1 MSSEEDSINDNHHYI
16 SEEEEPTKRR
26 SKKKKDPKKPK
37 RNMSAFFLYSN
48 ANRSRVKEENPNIA
62 FGEVAKMLSKEFKNI
77 SAEERAKYDKLALED
92 KERYKREMEDY
103 EPPSDDDEAPAK
115 KKKKKD
121 PNAPKR
127 NMSAYFIYSQDIR
140 STVRVENPEAG
151 FGDIAKIISKQFK
164 ALSEADRKKYDNLAL
179 EDKARYQRDMALFN
193 GN

>member
-1 MSSEEDSINDNHHYI
+1 MSSEEDSINDNHYI

-48 ANRSRVKEENPNIA
+48 ANRSRVKEENPDIT
-62 FGEVAKMLSKEFKNI
+62 FGEVAKLLSKEFKNI

-164 ALSEADRKKYDNLAL
+164 ALSEAERKKYDNLAL
-179 EDKARYQRDMALFN
+179 EDKARYQRDMALYN